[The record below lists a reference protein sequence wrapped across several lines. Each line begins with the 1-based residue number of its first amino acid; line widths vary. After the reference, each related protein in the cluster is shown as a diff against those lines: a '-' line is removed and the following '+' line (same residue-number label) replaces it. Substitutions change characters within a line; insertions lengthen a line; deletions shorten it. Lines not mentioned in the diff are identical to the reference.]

1 MYLAR
6 NQQTPEGVV
15 VQGYEICDAPNQVKL
30 DIDFKKPE
38 RFLLKAPAYL
48 RK

>member
-1 MYLAR
+1 MYLTP

-15 VQGYEICDAPNQVKL
+15 AQGYEICDAPNQVKL
-30 DIDFKKPE
+30 DPDFKTPE

>member
-1 MYLAR
+1 MYLTP
-6 NQQTPEGVV
+6 NQQTPEGGIA
-15 VQGYEICDAPNQVKL
+15 QGYEICDANNQVKL
-30 DIDFKKPE
+30 DPDFKTPE